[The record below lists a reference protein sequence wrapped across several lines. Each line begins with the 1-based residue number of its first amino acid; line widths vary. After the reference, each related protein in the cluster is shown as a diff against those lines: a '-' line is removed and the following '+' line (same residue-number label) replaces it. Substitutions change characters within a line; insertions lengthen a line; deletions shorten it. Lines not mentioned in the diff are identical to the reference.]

1 MEPRAWFTRSI
12 LVTIL
17 VVSLVGLFDLDL
29 LPGESGWQLL
39 SEAYMLCSTSL
50 LLLNRRRIALLDTVA
65 WFMLGSA
72 AAWSSVLFAEEF
84 GSRVVVLWAGV
95 AIAAF
100 GEGVLAAR
108 GVYATAGGVQR
119 IQRPSK

>member
-1 MEPRAWFTRSI
+1 
-12 LVTIL
+12 
-17 VVSLVGLFDLDL
+17 
-29 LPGESGWQLL
+29 
-39 SEAYMLCSTSL
+39 MLCSTSL

-119 IQRPSK
+119 IQHPSK